1 MMTSTRRDFLGSLGV
16 GVAAALGPFV
26 PYLNRR
32 AEAQTGDNGGFPR
45 RLLLVFSGNG
55 SVPADFWPTGTETNF
70 AFKPMGISEP
80 LAPFKQKLIFPMN
93 MKRVRNGPG
102 GHESAMVCLW
112 TASSRNPGSPFGGY
126 SKGPSIDQI
135 IARKLPQSTAF
146 PSLEFGVQH
155 DGPGANS
162 RLLTVMLYTGSDQPL
177 PPESSPYKML
187 DRLMLGS
194 AAAPTGIRPEDLLK
208 IRMRKQSAM
217 DLVRQELTALNSRID
232 RTDRAKLEQHLEGL
246 AAIEKRLER
255 PIDAPTGPVATGCGT
270 PADVKT
276 GIDLKANASYPELLA
291 IQNALAVSALACN
304 RTRVASL
311 QWSRSF
317 SMVQHTWL
325 GVTTGHHTLSHDT
338 SATAQA
344 RKAAIERWNMT
355 HMANL
360 LKQLDSIP
368 EGSGT
373 LLDNTM
379 LIYANELT
387 AGAAHSVSP
396 PITFVAGGGGGKLKT
411 GRLLDLPLMDFSQ
424 LMVTAAHV
432 MGATDVNQVGDL
444 GKPGNIPQLLA

>member
-1 MMTSTRRDFLGSLGV
+1 MTMRSTRRDFLGGMGV

-32 AEAQTGDNGGFPR
+32 AEAQTGVFPT
-45 RLLLVFSGNG
+45 RLLIMFSGNG
-55 SVPADFWPTGTETNF
+55 SVPADYWPTGTET
-70 AFKPMGISEP
+70 AFTMKPISEP
-80 LAPFKQKLIFPMN
+80 LDPFKSKMIFMPN
-93 MKRVRNGPG
+93 LSRVRNGPG

-126 SKGPSIDQI
+126 SKGASIDQI
-135 IARKLPQSTAF
+135 IAKKLPQTTAF

-162 RLLTVMLYTGSDQPL
+162 RLLTIMCYTGSDAPL
-177 PPESSPYKML
+177 APESSPYKML

-194 AAAPTGIRPEDLLK
+194 ATAPTGIRPEDLLK
-208 IRMRKQSAM
+208 IRMRQQSAM
-217 DLVRQELTALNSRID
+217 DLVKQELTALNTKID

-246 AAIEKRLER
+246 TAIEKRLNR
-255 PIDAPTGPVATGCGT
+255 PIDAPMGPVSMGCGA
-270 PADVKT
+270 PSNVKM

-291 IQNALAVSALACN
+291 LQNSLAVSALACN

-317 SMVQHTWL
+317 SMVQHTWV
-325 GVTTGHHTLSHDT
+325 GVNTGHHTLSHNT
-338 SATAQA
+338 SAGAQA
-344 RKAAIERWNMT
+344 QKAAIEKWNMT
-355 HMANL
+355 RMAEF
-360 LKQLDSIP
+360 LKQMDSVP

-379 LIYANELT
+379 IIYANELT

-396 PITFVAGGGGGKLKT
+396 PICFVAGSGGKKLKT
-411 GRLLDLPLMDFSQ
+411 GRLLTGVTANFSQ
-424 LMVTAAHV
+424 LLTTAAHV
-432 MGATDVNQVGDL
+432 MGVMDVNQVGDL
-444 GKPGNIPQLLA
+444 GRPGNIPEILA